1 MCIIKEITINLPSGN
16 TGLSSVGLE
25 RCLDRAEVTGSNPV
39 VSTIGWGC
47 ECGCECDRVRVISV
61 IVGVHVLAHVGK

>member
-1 MCIIKEITINLPSGN
+1 MCIIKEITINLPSDN

-39 VSTIGWGC
+39 VSTKMGVSVG
-47 ECGCECDRVRVISV
+47 VRVSV
-61 IVGVHVLAHVGK
+61 VE